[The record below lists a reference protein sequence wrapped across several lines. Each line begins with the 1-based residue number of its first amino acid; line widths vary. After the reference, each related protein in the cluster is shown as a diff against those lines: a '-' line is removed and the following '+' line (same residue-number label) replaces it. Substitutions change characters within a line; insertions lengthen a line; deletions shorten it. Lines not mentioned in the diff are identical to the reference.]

1 LETSA
6 SYLAISFGLP
16 FSSDFAASSLVFAPE
31 SFACLTVFSSVKPL
45 TFLVA
50 LSNALLSLTFPFLAV
65 SSSFCFFAVSSAILP
80 YSRSAFD
87 AFWTFLC
94 SSSDKKLN
102 FISSDK
108 SSNSPSK
115 RIIDLKLSCTEVKS
129 FPVAVRPF
137 KSSGFPAL
145 SEIYPS
151 NVLIFSN
158 AYSRPFGAFPLA
170 IKPERLFFAWFK
182 ICCKLPNSASIFNV

>member
-1 LETSA
+1 LATSA
-6 SYLAISFGLP
+6 SYLAISLGLP
-16 FSSDFAASSLVFAPE
+16 FSSVFAALSLVFAPE

-50 LSNALLSLTFPFLAV
+50 LSKALLSLTLVFLLV
-65 SSSFCFFAVSSAILP
+65 SSNFCFFAISSVILP

-87 AFWTFLC
+87 AFWIFLC

-115 RIIDLKLSCTEVKS
+115 RIIDLKLSYTEVRS
-129 FPVAVRPF
+129 FPAVVSPF

-151 NVLIFSN
+151 KVLIFTN
-158 AYSRPFGAFPLA
+158 AYSKPFGAFPLA
-170 IKPERLFFAWFK
+170 IKLDKLFLAWFK